1 MTLTAE
7 NILLLG
13 SLMLIVSIVVSKTS
27 ARTGVPTALLFLTV
41 GMLAGADG
49 IGGIY
54 FYDPAAAQMIGV
66 VALNFILFSGGMD
79 TKRESVQP
87 ILWKGVALSTV
98 GVLLTAAI
106 LGYAIYLLTD
116 FTLLEGM
123 LLGSIVSSTDAAAVF
138 SILRARNVG
147 LKRNL
152 RPLLELESGSNDPMA
167 YILTITFTYVL
178 AHGPETTWWMQV
190 IKFLIQMSLGALLGF
205 AFGKGI
211 TWVINR
217 IKLDTEGLYPV
228 LLMAFV
234 FLTFAFTDFVGGNGF
249 LAVYLAGIVLGNT
262 EFIHK
267 KGLIKFYD
275 GQAWLMQVIL
285 FLTLGLL
292 VFPSEMLSLSG
303 IGIIISL
310 TLIFVARP
318 LAVFLT
324 LAFFKMGLREKLFIS
339 WVGLRGA
346 VPIVFA
352 TYPVLAGVA
361 KGNMIFNIVFF
372 ISVSSVLLQGSTL
385 ARIAKWLKLT
395 VPERIRRRSPH
406 DLELEDDGLRSELT
420 EIEIPEN
427 SAITDKPVV
436 TLKLPASATI
446 VMLHRNNRYI
456 IPDGATRLQE
466 GDKLYILAGNKLDAA
481 QAALLLTAETEPEEQ
496 QSEAATD
503 AES

>member
-1 MTLTAE
+1 
-7 NILLLG
+7 
-13 SLMLIVSIVVSKTS
+13 MLIVSIVVSKTS

-275 GQAWLMQVIL
+275 GQA
-285 FLTLGLL
+285 
-292 VFPSEMLSLSG
+292 
-303 IGIIISL
+303 
-310 TLIFVARP
+310 
-318 LAVFLT
+318 
-324 LAFFKMGLREKLFIS
+324 
-339 WVGLRGA
+339 
-346 VPIVFA
+346 
-352 TYPVLAGVA
+352 
-361 KGNMIFNIVFF
+361 
-372 ISVSSVLLQGSTL
+372 
-385 ARIAKWLKLT
+385 
-395 VPERIRRRSPH
+395 
-406 DLELEDDGLRSELT
+406 
-420 EIEIPEN
+420 
-427 SAITDKPVV
+427 
-436 TLKLPASATI
+436 
-446 VMLHRNNRYI
+446 
-456 IPDGATRLQE
+456 
-466 GDKLYILAGNKLDAA
+466 
-481 QAALLLTAETEPEEQ
+481 
-496 QSEAATD
+496 
-503 AES
+503 